1 MFYDNQV
8 TTASAHFPILL
19 VHGGAWA
26 IPADAAAAHES
37 GVRRALETGYALL
50 SRGASALDAVEAAVT
65 VLEDDPTFDA
75 GRGSFLTSDGRVQL
89 DALLMDGGRMKAG
102 GVACV
107 ERLRNPIQAAR
118 LVLEKSQHV
127 YFVGPGAEQFAQ
139 AHGMALIDN
148 SELVLDRERQ
158 RLLHAQ
164 ARNSAGFADET
175 FSGPD
180 ISLPADLHDDKSPE
194 TAVLLAQAGHP
205 SSADRTHIFADGDSV
220 TKDSATG
227 SFVSGHDFTACEK
240 MQRLEQEASGHD
252 FTACEKMQRLEQ
264 EASGHDF
271 SRADTIAKKI
281 NRALAPEGKQSL
293 PRKESRTESADSM
306 THAKGPRPSGQDRA
320 EGRPPTAED
329 HDTVGAVAL
338 DSRGNLAAA
347 TSTGGTLNK
356 TPGRVGDSSL
366 IGCGCYADNL
376 SAAVSLTGWGEPIM
390 KLVLGKWATD
400 RVASGIAPD
409 LAASEAIA
417 YLFNRLG
424 GHGGIILLG
433 PDGRFGLAHNTPAMA
448 WGLATPT
455 TLQTGLTI

>member
-1 MFYDNQV
+1 MFYDIAV
-8 TTASAHFPILL
+8 TSTAHHTPTLL

-26 IPADAAAAHES
+26 IPADAASAHQA
-37 GVRRALETGYALL
+37 GVRNALETGYAIL
-50 SRGASALDAVEAAVT
+50 SRGGSSIDAVEAAVT

-118 LVLEKSQHV
+118 LVLEHSQHV
-127 YFVGPGAEQFAQ
+127 YFVGAGAEQFAQ
-139 AHGMALIDN
+139 THGMSLIDN
-148 SELVLDRERQ
+148 SELVLDRERE
-158 RLLHAQ
+158 RLVHAKL
-164 ARNSAGFADET
+164 RESAGLGDDT
-175 FSGPD
+175 FSGLDSPL
-180 ISLPADLHDDKSPE
+180 LPVLDDDKSPE
-194 TAVLLAQAGHP
+194 TAVTEKG
-205 SSADRTHIFADGDSV
+205 
-220 TKDSATG
+220 TG
-227 SFVSGHDFTACEK
+227 SSGEGKSFSEK
-240 MQRLEQEASGHD
+240 GTDSSEKGAS
-252 FTACEKMQRLEQ
+252 FSEKGTGSSE
-264 EASGHDF
+264 EGKSFSGKGTGF
-271 SRADTIAKKI
+271 SPYIESPKET
-281 NRALAPEGKQSL
+281 RALAPEGKPSL
-293 PRKESRTESADSM
+293 PGFDS
-306 THAKGPRPSGQDRA
+306 
-320 EGRPPTAED
+320 

-338 DSRGNLAAA
+338 DARGNLAAA

-400 RVASGIAPD
+400 RVANGTAPEIA
-409 LAASEAIA
+409 AREAIS

-424 GHGGIILLG
+424 GHGGIIILG

-448 WGLATPT
+448 WGLATPNG
-455 TLQTGLTI
+455 LQTGLTT